1 MAAQGAYGMSVLGL
15 QRAQL
20 VASVYDAALQPSRW
34 RDFLSELVFATGSTT
49 GLIWGHDF
57 SQRSVTVP
65 GRTSDALF
73 ASVGFSEL
81 ALAQFESYY
90 GALNVWLQDPALHVG
105 GTVVHGEMMFPNSQL
120 KKTEYWTDW
129 LRPQD
134 IFHTSAAIVER
145 TPDRSLNATVCR
157 PESAGPYSA
166 QELGLLAE
174 LMPHLQTGFALHRRL
189 RDLDVLA
196 GASTAVLDRMPLGV
210 ALFDE
215 AGALI
220 HHNTRAAQLLEG
232 AADMLSV
239 RGGRLVCSRPREND
253 KLAAL
258 LRAAVRTGVAEC
270 GSAGGAVR
278 LQHSG
283 GDTLHL
289 FVTPLP
295 SWSGPFGLRAA
306 AAVFL
311 SRPGTGVGPLARAL
325 QKVYQMT
332 PAECRL
338 TEALVNG
345 LSPKE
350 YCAQAEVS
358 ISTVR
363 TQIRSATA
371 KVGARRQMDLVRT
384 VLLGPVALSR
394 PADLWC

>member
-1 MAAQGAYGMSVLGL
+1 MSVLGL

-20 VASVYDAALQPSRW
+20 VASVYEAALDPSRW
-34 RDFLSELVFATGSTT
+34 GGFLSELVFATGSTT
-49 GLIWGHDF
+49 GIIWGHDF
-57 SQRSVTVP
+57 SQRTVTVP
-65 GRTSDALF
+65 GRTSDTLF
-73 ASVGFSEL
+73 CSVGFSEQ
-81 ALAQFESYY
+81 ALAQFDAHY
-90 GALNVWLQDPALHVG
+90 GALNVWLQNPALHVG
-105 GTVVHGEMMFPNSQL
+105 GTVVHGEMLFPNSQL
-120 KKTEYWTDW
+120 KKTEYWADW

-134 IFHTSAAIVER
+134 LFYSSAAIVER

-157 PESAGPYSA
+157 PEGAGPYSA
-166 QELGLLAE
+166 QELGILAE
-174 LMPHLQTGFALHRRL
+174 LMPHLQTGFALHRKF

-215 AGALI
+215 SGALV
-220 HHNTRAAQLLEG
+220 HHNIRAKQLLAESSDIL
-232 AADMLSV
+232 AV

-253 KLAAL
+253 RLAAL
-258 LRAAVRTGVAEC
+258 LRAAVRTGLAES

-311 SRPGTGVGPLARAL
+311 SRPDGSIGALAKAL
-325 QKVYQMT
+325 QQVYQMT

-345 LSPKE
+345 LSAKE
-350 YCAQAEVS
+350 YGAQAGVS

-363 TQIRSATA
+363 TQIRTATA
-371 KVGARRQMDLVRT
+371 KVGARRQVDLVRT
-384 VLLGPVALSR
+384 VLLGPAALSR
-394 PADLWC
+394 SAELWC

>member
-1 MAAQGAYGMSVLGL
+1 MPVLGL
-15 QRAQL
+15 QRTQL
-20 VASVYDAALQPSRW
+20 VASVYDAALEPSRW
-34 RDFLSELVFATGSTT
+34 SGFLSELVFAMGSTA
-49 GLIWGHDF
+49 GMIWGHDF
-57 SQRSVTVP
+57 SQRTVTVP
-65 GRTSDALF
+65 GQTSDTLF
-73 ASVGFSEL
+73 CSVGFSGQ
-81 ALAQFESYY
+81 ALAQFEAHY
-90 GALNVWLQDPALHVG
+90 GALNVWLQDPARHVG
-105 GTVVHGEMMFPNSQL
+105 GTVVHGEMMFPNSRL
-120 KKTEYWTDW
+120 KNTEYWTDW

-157 PESAGPYSA
+157 PEAAGPYSEG
-166 QELGLLAE
+166 ELGILAE
-174 LMPHLQTGFALHRRL
+174 LMPHLQAGFALHRRL
-189 RDLDVLA
+189 RDLNVLA

-215 AGALI
+215 SGTMV
-220 HHNTRAAQLLEG
+220 HHNARARQLLDG
-232 AADMLSV
+232 AADMVAV

-258 LRAAVRTGVAEC
+258 LRAALRTGLAEP
-270 GSAGGAVR
+270 GGDGGAGGAVR
-278 LQHSG
+278 LQHSS

-311 SRPGTGVGPLARAL
+311 SRPDGNAGSLAQAL
-325 QKVYQMT
+325 RQVYQMT

-350 YCAQAEVS
+350 YCALADVS

-363 TQIRSATA
+363 TQIRTATA
-371 KVGARRQMDLVRT
+371 KVGARRQVDLVRT
-384 VLLGPVALSR
+384 VLLGPAALSR
-394 PADLWC
+394 PADLWR